1 MRYILPL
8 SSKDPVVFGFIESEE
23 ARFLKVDQIAT
34 SLTRHWLL
42 PLEWGLWEMICR
54 VKASSLLGDKRHEC
68 LKTSKDVE
76 AVVSSQMIR
85 TSSAVAEMD
94 KPLRSQNKAPDVY
107 SHYMYIEKET
117 KTYTHLSKTSLGRIQ
132 NMAPSST
139 HSPLIGFRGAHMDKS
154 AVPSIRCWVSLC
166 SSYRVFPKSTHTM
179 VYRPGLGVI

>member
-1 MRYILPL
+1 
-8 SSKDPVVFGFIESEE
+8 
-23 ARFLKVDQIAT
+23 
-34 SLTRHWLL
+34 
-42 PLEWGLWEMICR
+42 MICR

-68 LKTSKDVE
+68 LRTSKDVE

-117 KTYTHLSKTSLGRIQ
+117 KTYTHLSKVKPTNPTTSGKMPKTSLGRIQ